1 MTAAT
6 ERLAGSEGVLRT
18 VLPGGLRVIT
28 ESLPAVRSAAFGI
41 WAGVGSR
48 DEDPAHAGATHYLE
62 HLLFKGTR
70 RRSALEISA
79 SMDAVGGELNAF
91 TAKEYTCYYAR
102 VLDAD
107 LPLAIDVLSDMV
119 TSSLI
124 EPKEVDAERGVI
136 LEEIAMN
143 EDDPADLVHEAFS
156 ELAFGDTPLGRP
168 ILGTVDSIN
177 SITRDRI
184 AEHYRAR
191 YTPDHLVVAAAGS
204 LDHDHVVE
212 LTAAAFGAVLSGQRA
227 PAGPRL
233 TGPQADGGTATGVRL
248 VSRPVEQANIVLG
261 CAGLA
266 RNDDRRFALG
276 VLNAALGGGMSS
288 RLFQEVREKR
298 GLAYSVYSFS
308 SQHAEC
314 GQWGI
319 YAGCLPAKT
328 EEVLSI
334 CQDEIAKVIESGLTD
349 EELDRGKG
357 QLRGSI
363 VLGLEDPSSRMRR
376 LGKSELV
383 YPRLEPVDEIL
394 ARIEAVTHDQV
405 REVAADGAWPAEGA
419 GHRGAVRRRCRVRR
433 GAGELAAA
441 PQYSRLF
448 WLRPALM
455 PRSGCRGAGRDA
467 LFCGACLLRSRLARL
482 SAPAVPLTS
491 TRSVPGGW
499 CAASGRRTTRGQ
511 RRS

>member
-1 MTAAT
+1 MTAGT
-6 ERLAGSEGVLRT
+6 QRSAGGDEGIQRT

-28 ESLPAVRSAAFGI
+28 ESLPTVRSAALGI

-48 DEDPAHAGATHYLE
+48 DEDREHAGATHYLE
-62 HLLFKGTR
+62 HLLFKGTA

-79 SMDAVGGELNAF
+79 TMDAVGGELNAF

-124 EPKEVDAERGVI
+124 ELKDVDAERGVI

-143 EDDPADLVHEAFS
+143 EDDPADLVHEAFAAH
-156 ELAFGDTPLGRP
+156 LFGDTPLGRP

-177 SITRDRI
+177 SISRDRI
-184 AEHYRAR
+184 AEHYKAR
-191 YTPDHLVVAAAGS
+191 YTPDSLVVAAAGNLEHDAVVS
-204 LDHDHVVE
+204 LVQ
-212 LTAAAFGAVLSGQRA
+212 AAFGAPLDGSA
-227 PAGPRL
+227 TPAAPRL
-233 TGPQADGGTATGVRL
+233 GGPDAGSGRGTGVL
-248 VSRPVEQANIVLG
+248 LLSRPVEQANLVLG
-261 CAGLA
+261 CAGLS
-266 RNDDRRFALG
+266 RTDERRFALG

-308 SQHAEC
+308 SQHADC

-319 YAGCLPAKT
+319 YAGCLPAKAD
-328 EEVLSI
+328 EVLAI
-334 CQDEIAKVIESGLTD
+334 CQDEIAKLIGSGLTD

-363 VLGLEDPSSRMRR
+363 VLGLEDPSSRMSR

-383 YPRLEPVDEIL
+383 YPALEPVDEIL
-394 ARIEAVTHDQV
+394 AAIAAVTHDQV
-405 REVAADGAWPAEGA
+405 REVAAEVLSLPKTL
-419 GHRGAVRRRCRVRR
+419 AVV
-433 GAGELAAA
+433 GPFDDHDAFAAA
-441 PQYSRLF
+441 
-448 WLRPALM
+448 
-455 PRSGCRGAGRDA
+455 
-467 LFCGACLLRSRLARL
+467 LA
-482 SAPAVPLTS
+482 S
-491 TRSVPGGW
+491 
-499 CAASGRRTTRGQ
+499 
-511 RRS
+511 